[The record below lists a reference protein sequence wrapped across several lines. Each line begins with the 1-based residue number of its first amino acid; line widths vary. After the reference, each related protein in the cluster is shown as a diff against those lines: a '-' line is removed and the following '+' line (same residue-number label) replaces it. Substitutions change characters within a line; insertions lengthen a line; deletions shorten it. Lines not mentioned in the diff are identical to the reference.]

1 MSQAFGDE
9 PAIPPR
15 TILIWKSNGFTGVR
29 VKARGEPG
37 GLKQE
42 PREQGVDGGLARGGE
57 EAGEVD
63 RLVAQIG
70 LEPRGA
76 ILGER
81 VAFVEKEV
89 ERCQHALEAPFE
101 PAQYLQG
108 GRHLHLFGERGV
120 AAQKHHRELHR
131 EAFAA
136 EPVDHA
142 ILSRG

>member
-57 EAGEVD
+57 EVGEID
-63 RLVAQIG
+63 RLVTQIG

-76 ILGER
+76 ILGE
-81 VAFVEKEV
+81 
-89 ERCQHALEAPFE
+89 HALEAPFE
-101 PAQYLQG
+101 PAQYGCLTKLG
-108 GRHLHLFGERGV
+108 IATRN
-120 AAQKHHRELHR
+120 HR
-131 EAFAA
+131 
-136 EPVDHA
+136 VG
-142 ILSRG
+142 I